1 MPMKNANAVAL
12 GRLGGLKGGPLGGRA
27 RALSLSPER
36 RRAIA
41 QLAAQKRW
49 GAAKTKPKA
58 AAKTPLPLAVAQL
71 LKTYDV
77 AKLNW
82 MNDDD
87 RYAIVR
93 EIVRRGSRPA
103 RTWLNGM
110 LSESGVRELLRQYAG
125 AGFNEPERKLLRKR
139 YLLTKQDVPERAF
152 LGFEWDS

>member
-1 MPMKNANAVAL
+1 VKNANAVAL

-36 RRAIA
+36 RSAIA
-41 QLAAQKRW
+41 KLAAQKRW
-49 GAAKTKPKA
+49 GATKIKPQASAKLLL
-58 AAKTPLPLAVAQL
+58 PLPVAQL

-77 AKLNW
+77 AKLDW
-82 MNDDD
+82 MKQDD

-103 RTWLNGM
+103 RTWLKGM

-139 YLLTKQDVPERAF
+139 YLLTKQDVPEHAF
-152 LGFEWDS
+152 LGFVRGS